1 MAGRSRHRVR
11 EGRSCATFSAWHGLR
26 SSPTLWLPLAI
37 LLAIPAGSVFP
48 QDSDPDG
55 GPQLFDSY
63 CSACH
68 QYDDQGMG
76 EAPPLEG
83 APWVTGPPERL
94 IRIILHGVSGR
105 IEMAGKVYDREMP
118 GFGRVLSDRQT
129 ASLATYVRKRFG
141 QVTEPVMPAEVN
153 RIRQEQAQR
162 TTYWPADELLEI
174 R

>member
-1 MAGRSRHRVR
+1 MLL
-11 EGRSCATFSAWHGLR
+11 TF
-26 SSPTLWLPLAI
+26 
-37 LLAIPAGSVFP
+37 LLAAPVGSVHS
-48 QDSDPDG
+48 QDVGVEG
-55 GPQLFDSY
+55 GQRLFDSY

-83 APWVTGPPERL
+83 APWVTGPAERL

-118 GFGRVLSDRQT
+118 GFGGVLSDQQA
-129 ASLATYVRKRFG
+129 ASLATYVRKRFA
-141 QVTEPVMPAEVN
+141 QVTIPVAPAEVK
-153 RIRQEQAQR
+153 RIRQEQAGR

>member
-1 MAGRSRHRVR
+1 MAV
-11 EGRSCATFSAWHGLR
+11 
-26 SSPTLWLPLAI
+26 
-37 LLAIPAGSVFP
+37 LLAKPFGGVFS
-48 QDSDPDG
+48 QDSGSADG
-55 GPQLFDSY
+55 QQLFDSY

-76 EAPPLEG
+76 EAPPLDG
-83 APWVTGPPERL
+83 APWVAGPAERL

-118 GFGRVLSDRQT
+118 GFGRVLSDRQA
-129 ASLATYVRKRFG
+129 ASLATYVRKRFA
-141 QVTEPVMPAEVN
+141 QVTDPVTPAEVK
-153 RIRQEQAQR
+153 RIRQEQARR

>member
-1 MAGRSRHRVR
+1 MAV
-11 EGRSCATFSAWHGLR
+11 
-26 SSPTLWLPLAI
+26 
-37 LLAIPAGSVFP
+37 LLAASAASVYP
-48 QDSDPDG
+48 QGTSTDTG
-55 GPQLFDSY
+55 QQLFDSF

-83 APWVTGPPERL
+83 APWVTGPAERL

-105 IEMAGKVYDREMP
+105 IEIDGKVYDREMP
-118 GFGRVLSDRQT
+118 GFGRVLSDRET
-129 ASLATYVRKRFG
+129 ASLASYVRKRFA
-141 QVTEPVMPAEVN
+141 QVTSPVTPAEVK
-153 RIRQEQAQR
+153 RVREEHAQR